1 MFFPC
6 CVWAHHA
13 PLVLSDWVP
22 STDGPLLVQQA
33 VRSWVLVGLSVIPAD
48 LGQAASVIPVKRLFQ
63 SGEKKKNKNAALLE
77 GNYSLPADGSDFGFI
92 ATKWLLTCH

>member
-1 MFFPC
+1 MFIPC
-6 CVWAHHA
+6 CVWARHA

-33 VRSWVLVGLSVIPAD
+33 VRLWVLVGLSVIPAD

-63 SGEKKKNKNAALLE
+63 SGEKKKTKT
-77 GNYSLPADGSDFGFI
+77 LPCWKVIICYQLMEVILG
-92 ATKWLLTCH
+92 L

>member
-1 MFFPC
+1 MFIPC

-33 VRSWVLVGLSVIPAD
+33 VRLWVLVGLSVIPAD

-63 SGEKKKNKNAALLE
+63 SGEKKNKNAALLE

>member
-1 MFFPC
+1 MFIPC
-6 CVWAHHA
+6 CVWARHA

-63 SGEKKKNKNAALLE
+63 SGEKKTKT
-77 GNYSLPADGSDFGFI
+77 LPRWKVIIRYQLMEVILG
-92 ATKWLLTCH
+92 L

>member
-1 MFFPC
+1 MFIPC

-63 SGEKKKNKNAALLE
+63 SGEKKKKTKT
-77 GNYSLPADGSDFGFI
+77 LPRWKVIIRYQLMEVILG
-92 ATKWLLTCH
+92 L

>member
-33 VRSWVLVGLSVIPAD
+33 VRLWVLVGLSVIPAD

-63 SGEKKKNKNAALLE
+63 SGEKKKKTKT
-77 GNYSLPADGSDFGFI
+77 LPCWKVIIRYQLMEVILG
-92 ATKWLLTCH
+92 L